1 MPTNFPNS
9 PADGGTVTH
18 NGTTYVYSSAKNA
31 WKAQTAA
38 AASTTI
44 YTAIVDLPGSGN
56 TAGDLAFVTDTK
68 ALHVWDGTSWQN
80 SNADTSFY
88 MVRAGSFTGPLIGV
102 KTFVPDQTISLSTM
116 TATIAS
122 SVDSDVIF
130 SINKS
135 GTELQQ
141 FTIVAG
147 STTSTSSIT
156 SNTILVTDTIT
167 FDVDSGSGENLIIKV
182 DYV

>member
-38 AASTTI
+38 ASSTTI
-44 YTAIVDLPGSGN
+44 YTAIADLPGSGN

-68 ALHVWDGTSWQN
+68 ALHVWDGTAWQ